1 MKKLALVLG
10 SLLVVGSVASAKEV
24 MPAPTPAPEKVVE
37 YVEKPVIVYRD
48 REVTPAWRPNGS
60 VEVELRN
67 WGEVEGHKAKDKY
80 WNGKDYWTQLR
91 TTAKINFTEKQ
102 SLKIHTRS
110 NYGLKRANNELADS
124 KRLELTHTYKFG
136 NLGSTKIDARLETKF
151 RHELEEDEQGL
162 KYGEK
167 FVEIKPVFDFSEYF
181 FKNDYVKATALE
193 LAPFYRYVWGAP
205 VEASDRYA
213 NIYGLYANAE
223 FDLPWG
229 MTFQA
234 EFDDGIF
241 AYGRENRNSGNV
253 GEDLSAEYGNVELTL
268 TKEFQLYK
276 LAKNDLRLHL
286 EGVYETS
293 YSWSKKDIASVE
305 GFGTVRANG
314 KKERLGGYSAKF
326 DPAIVYNFKATDYV
340 TLFTRVGAEYKN
352 RSQSAD
358 SGSSTNRHGAK
369 HWRWQPYARVG
380 FKATF

>member
-24 MPAPTPAPEKVVE
+24 MPAPMPAPEKVVE

-67 WGEVEGHKAKDKY
+67 WGEVEGHKAEDEY
-80 WNGKDYWTQLR
+80 WDGEDYWTQLR
-91 TTAKINFTEKQ
+91 TTTKINFTEKQ
-102 SLKIHTRS
+102 SLKIHTR
-110 NYGLKRANNELADS
+110 NKYGLKRANNELAEAE
-124 KRLELTHTYKFG
+124 RLELTHTYKFG
-136 NLGSTKIDARLETKF
+136 NLGSSKIDTRLETKF
-151 RHELEEDEQGL
+151 RHSGS
-162 KYGEK
+162 KK
-167 FVEIKPVFDFSEYF
+167 FVEVKPVFDFSEYF

-193 LAPFYRYVWGAP
+193 LAPFYRYVWGADK
-205 VEASDRYA
+205 EASDKYE

-241 AYGRENRNSGNV
+241 AYGRENRNSRNV
-253 GEDLSAEYGNVELTL
+253 GEDLTAKYGNVELTL

-276 LAKNDLRLHL
+276 SAKNDLRLHL

-293 YSWSKKDIASVE
+293 YSWSKKDTLSL
-305 GFGTVRANG
+305 GYGTIRGNG
-314 KKERLGGYSAKF
+314 KGERLGEYTAKF

-352 RSQSAD
+352 RSQAAD
-358 SGSSTNRHGAK
+358 SYSTSNRHGAK

>member
-67 WGEVEGHKAKDKY
+67 WGEVEGHKAEDEY
-80 WNGKDYWTQLR
+80 WDGEDYWTQLR
-91 TTAKINFTEKQ
+91 TTTKINFTEKQ
-102 SLKIHTRS
+102 SLKIHTR
-110 NYGLKRANNELADS
+110 NKYGLKRANNELAEAE
-124 KRLELTHTYKFG
+124 RLELTHTYKFG
-136 NLGSTKIDARLETKF
+136 NLGSSKIDTRLETKF
-151 RHELEEDEQGL
+151 RHSGS
-162 KYGEK
+162 KK
-167 FVEIKPVFDFSEYF
+167 FVEVKPVFDFSEYF

-193 LAPFYRYVWGAP
+193 LAPFYRYVWGADK
-205 VEASDRYA
+205 EASDKYE

-241 AYGRENRNSGNV
+241 AYRRINRTDRNIGQ
-253 GEDLSAEYGNVELTL
+253 DLTAKYGNVELTL

-276 LAKNDLRLHL
+276 SAKNDLRLHL

-293 YSWSKKDIASVE
+293 YSWSKKDPASVE

-314 KKERLGGYSAKF
+314 KRERLGGYSAKF

-352 RSQSAD
+352 RSQAAD
-358 SGSSTNRHGAK
+358 SYSTSNRHGAK

>member
-67 WGEVEGHKAKDKY
+67 WGEVEGHKAEDKY
-80 WNGKDYWTQLR
+80 WDGEDYWTQLR
-91 TTAKINFTEKQ
+91 TTTKINFTEKQ
-102 SLKIHTRS
+102 SLKIHTRN
-110 NYGLKRANNELADS
+110 NYGLKRANNELAEAE
-124 KRLELTHTYKFG
+124 RLELTHTYKFG
-136 NLGSTKIDARLETKF
+136 NLGSSKIDTRLETKF
-151 RHELEEDEQGL
+151 RHSGS
-162 KYGEK
+162 KK
-167 FVEIKPVFDFSEYF
+167 FVEVKPVFDFSEYF

-193 LAPFYRYVWGAP
+193 LAPFYRYVWGADK
-205 VEASDRYA
+205 EASDKYE

-241 AYGRENRNSGNV
+241 AYRRINRTDRNIGQ
-253 GEDLSAEYGNVELTL
+253 DLTAKYGNVELTL

-276 LAKNDLRLHL
+276 SAKNDLRLHL

-293 YSWSKKDIASVE
+293 YSWSKKDTLSL
-305 GFGTVRANG
+305 GYGTIRGNG
-314 KKERLGGYSAKF
+314 KGERLGEYTAKF

>member
-67 WGEVEGHKAKDKY
+67 WGEVEGHKAKDEY
-80 WNGKDYWTQLR
+80 WDGEDYWTQLR
-91 TTAKINFTEKQ
+91 TTTKINFTEKQ
-102 SLKIHTRS
+102 SLKIHTR
-110 NYGLKRANNELADS
+110 NKYGLKRANNELAEAE
-124 KRLELTHTYKFG
+124 RLELTHTYKFG
-136 NLGSTKIDARLETKF
+136 NLGSSKIDTRLETKF
-151 RHELEEDEQGL
+151 RHSGS
-162 KYGEK
+162 KK
-167 FVEIKPVFDFSEYF
+167 FVEVKPVFDFSEYF

-193 LAPFYRYVWGAP
+193 LAPFYRYVWGADK
-205 VEASDRYA
+205 EASDKYE

-241 AYGRENRNSGNV
+241 AYRRINRTDRNIGQ
-253 GEDLSAEYGNVELTL
+253 DLTAKYGNVELTL

-276 LAKNDLRLHL
+276 SAKNDLRLHL

-293 YSWSKKDIASVE
+293 YSWSKKDTLSL
-305 GFGTVRANG
+305 GYGTIRGNG
-314 KKERLGGYSAKF
+314 KGERLGEYTAKF

-352 RSQSAD
+352 RSKAAD
-358 SGSSTNRHGAK
+358 SYSTSNRHGAK

-380 FKATF
+380 FKAIF

>member
-67 WGEVEGHKAKDKY
+67 WGEVEGHKAKDEY
-80 WNGKDYWTQLR
+80 WDGEDYWTQLR
-91 TTAKINFTEKQ
+91 TTTKINFTEKQ
-102 SLKIHTRS
+102 SLKIHTR
-110 NYGLKRANNELADS
+110 NKYGLKRANNELAEAE
-124 KRLELTHTYKFG
+124 RLELTHTYKFG
-136 NLGSTKIDARLETKF
+136 NLGSSKIDTRLETKF
-151 RHELEEDEQGL
+151 RHSGS
-162 KYGEK
+162 KK
-167 FVEIKPVFDFSEYF
+167 FVEVKPVFDFSEYF

-193 LAPFYRYVWGAP
+193 LAPFYRYVWGADK
-205 VEASDRYA
+205 EASDKYE

-241 AYGRENRNSGNV
+241 AYRRINRTDRNIGQ
-253 GEDLSAEYGNVELTL
+253 DLTAKYGNVELTL

-276 LAKNDLRLHL
+276 SAKNDLRLHL

-293 YSWSKKDIASVE
+293 YSWSKKDTLSL
-305 GFGTVRANG
+305 GYGTIRGNG
-314 KKERLGGYSAKF
+314 KGERLGEYTAKF

>member
-67 WGEVEGHKAKDKY
+67 WGEVEGHKAEDEY
-80 WNGKDYWTQLR
+80 WDGEDYWTQLR
-91 TTAKINFTEKQ
+91 TTTKINFTEKQ
-102 SLKIHTRS
+102 SLKIHTR
-110 NYGLKRANNELADS
+110 NKYGLKRANNELAEAE
-124 KRLELTHTYKFG
+124 RLELTHTYKFG
-136 NLGSTKIDARLETKF
+136 NLGSSKIDTRLETKF
-151 RHELEEDEQGL
+151 RHSGS
-162 KYGEK
+162 KK
-167 FVEIKPVFDFSEYF
+167 FVEVKPVFDFSEYF

-193 LAPFYRYVWGAP
+193 LAPFYRYVWGADK
-205 VEASDRYA
+205 EASDKYE

-241 AYGRENRNSGNV
+241 AYRRINRTDRNIGQ
-253 GEDLSAEYGNVELTL
+253 DLTAKYGNVELTL
-268 TKEFQLYK
+268 IKEFQLYK
-276 LAKNDLRLHL
+276 SAKNDLRLHL

-293 YSWSKKDIASVE
+293 YSWSKKDVASVE
-305 GFGTVRANG
+305 GFGTVRGNG
-314 KKERLGGYSAKF
+314 KRERLGGYKAKF

-352 RSQSAD
+352 RSQAAD
-358 SGSSTNRHGAK
+358 SYSTSNRHGAK

>member
-24 MPAPTPAPEKVVE
+24 MPAPMPAPEKVVE

-67 WGEVEGHKAKDKY
+67 WGEVEGHKAEDKY
-80 WNGKDYWTQLR
+80 WDGEDYWTQLR
-91 TTAKINFTEKQ
+91 TTTKINFTEKQ
-102 SLKIHTRS
+102 SLKIHTRN
-110 NYGLKRANNELADS
+110 NYGLKRANNELAEAE
-124 KRLELTHTYKFG
+124 RLELTHTYKFG
-136 NLGSTKIDARLETKF
+136 NLGSSKIDTRLETKF
-151 RHELEEDEQGL
+151 KHSGS
-162 KYGEK
+162 KK
-167 FVEIKPVFDFSEYF
+167 FVEVKPVFDFSEYF

-205 VEASDRYA
+205 IEASDRYE

-241 AYGRENRNSGNV
+241 AYRRINRTDRNIGQ
-253 GEDLSAEYGNVELTL
+253 DLTAKYGNVELTL

-276 LAKNDLRLHL
+276 SAKNDLRLHL

-293 YSWSKKDIASVE
+293 YSWSKKDIASVGE
-305 GFGTVRANG
+305 FGTVRANG
-314 KKERLGGYSAKF
+314 KRERLGGYSAKF

-352 RSQSAD
+352 RSQAAD
-358 SGSSTNRHGAK
+358 SYSTSNRHGAK

>member
-48 REVTPAWRPNGS
+48 REVAPAWRPNGS

-67 WGEVEGHKAKDKY
+67 WGEVEGHKGKDKD

-91 TTAKINFTEKQ
+91 TTTKINFTEKQ
-102 SLKIHTRS
+102 SLKIHTR
-110 NYGLKRANNELADS
+110 NKYGLKRANNELAEAE
-124 KRLELTHTYKFG
+124 RLELVHTYKFG
-136 NLGSTKIDARLETKF
+136 NLGSSKIDTRLETKF
-151 RHELEEDEQGL
+151 RHSGS
-162 KYGEK
+162 KK
-167 FVEIKPVFDFSEYF
+167 FVEVKPVFDFSEYF

-193 LAPFYRYVWGAP
+193 LAPFYRYVWGADK
-205 VEASDRYA
+205 EASDKYE

-241 AYGRENRNSGNV
+241 AYSRENRNSYNV
-253 GEDLSAEYGNVELTL
+253 GEDLTAKYGNVELTL

-276 LAKNDLRLHL
+276 SAKNDLRLHL

-293 YSWSKKDIASVE
+293 YSWSKKDE
-305 GFGTVRANG
+305 GSMEYGTVRDNG
-314 KKERLGGYSAKF
+314 RKERLGGYTAKF
-326 DPAIVYNFKATDYV
+326 DPALMYSFKATNYV
-340 TLFTRVGAEYKN
+340 TLFTRIGAEYKN
-352 RSQSAD
+352 RSQSAA
-358 SGSSTNRHGAK
+358 SGSDTNRHGAK

>member
-24 MPAPTPAPEKVVE
+24 MPAPMPAPEKVVE

-67 WGEVEGHKAKDKY
+67 WGEVEGHKAEDEY
-80 WNGKDYWTQLR
+80 WDGEDYWTQLR
-91 TTAKINFTEKQ
+91 TTTKINFTEKQ
-102 SLKIHTRS
+102 SLKIHTR
-110 NYGLKRANNELADS
+110 NKYGLKRANNELAEAE
-124 KRLELTHTYKFG
+124 RLELTHTYKFG
-136 NLGSTKIDARLETKF
+136 NLGSSKIDTRLETKF
-151 RHELEEDEQGL
+151 RHSGS
-162 KYGEK
+162 KK
-167 FVEIKPVFDFSEYF
+167 FVEVKPVFDFSEYF

-193 LAPFYRYVWGAP
+193 LAPFYRYVWGADK
-205 VEASDRYA
+205 EASDKYE

-241 AYGRENRNSGNV
+241 AYRRINRTDRNIGQ
-253 GEDLSAEYGNVELTL
+253 DLTAKYGNVELTL

-276 LAKNDLRLHL
+276 SAKNDLRLHL

-293 YSWSKKDIASVE
+293 YSWSKKDPASVGE
-305 GFGTVRANG
+305 FGTVRGNG
-314 KKERLGGYSAKF
+314 KRERLGGYSAKF

-352 RSQSAD
+352 RSQAAD
-358 SGSSTNRHGAK
+358 SYSTSNRHGAK

>member
-67 WGEVEGHKAKDKY
+67 WGEVEGHKAEDEY
-80 WNGKDYWTQLR
+80 WDGEDYWTQLR
-91 TTAKINFTEKQ
+91 TTTKINFTEKQ
-102 SLKIHTRS
+102 SLKIHTRN
-110 NYGLKRANNELADS
+110 NYGLKRANNELAEAE
-124 KRLELTHTYKFG
+124 RLELTHTYKFG
-136 NLGSTKIDARLETKF
+136 NLGSSKIDTRLETKF
-151 RHELEEDEQGL
+151 RHSGS
-162 KYGEK
+162 KK
-167 FVEIKPVFDFSEYF
+167 FVEVKPVFDFSEYF

-193 LAPFYRYVWGAP
+193 LAPFYRYVWGADK
-205 VEASDRYA
+205 EASDKYE

-241 AYGRENRNSGNV
+241 AYRRINRTDRNIGQ
-253 GEDLSAEYGNVELTL
+253 DLTAKYGNVELTL

-276 LAKNDLRLHL
+276 SAKNDLRLHL

-293 YSWSKKDIASVE
+293 YSWSKKDTLSL
-305 GFGTVRANG
+305 GYGTIRGNG
-314 KKERLGGYSAKF
+314 KGERLGEYTAKF

>member
-67 WGEVEGHKAKDKY
+67 WGEVEGHKAEDKY
-80 WNGKDYWTQLR
+80 WDGEDYWTQLR
-91 TTAKINFTEKQ
+91 TTTKINFTEKQ
-102 SLKIHTRS
+102 SLKIHTRN
-110 NYGLKRANNELADS
+110 NYGLKRANNELAEAE
-124 KRLELTHTYKFG
+124 RLELTHTYKFG
-136 NLGSTKIDARLETKF
+136 NLGSSKIDTRLETKF
-151 RHELEEDEQGL
+151 KHSGS
-162 KYGEK
+162 KK
-167 FVEIKPVFDFSEYF
+167 FVEVKPVFDFSEYF

-276 LAKNDLRLHL
+276 SAKNDLRLHL

-293 YSWSKKDIASVE
+293 YSWSKKDTLSL
-305 GFGTVRANG
+305 GYGTIRGNG
-314 KKERLGGYSAKF
+314 KGERLGEYTAKF

>member
-24 MPAPTPAPEKVVE
+24 MPAPMPAPEKVVE

-67 WGEVEGHKAKDKY
+67 WGEVEGHKAEDEY
-80 WNGKDYWTQLR
+80 WDGEDYWTQLR
-91 TTAKINFTEKQ
+91 TTTKINFTEKQ
-102 SLKIHTRS
+102 SLKIHTRN
-110 NYGLKRANNELADS
+110 NYGLKRANNELAEAE
-124 KRLELTHTYKFG
+124 RLELTHTYKFG
-136 NLGSTKIDARLETKF
+136 NLGSSKIDTRLETKF
-151 RHELEEDEQGL
+151 RHSGS
-162 KYGEK
+162 KK
-167 FVEIKPVFDFSEYF
+167 FVEVKPVFDFSEYF

-193 LAPFYRYVWGAP
+193 LAPFYRYVWGADK
-205 VEASDRYA
+205 EASDKYE

-241 AYGRENRNSGNV
+241 AYRRINRTDRNIGQ
-253 GEDLSAEYGNVELTL
+253 DLTAKYGNVELTL

-276 LAKNDLRLHL
+276 SAKNDLRLHL

-293 YSWSKKDIASVE
+293 YSWSKKDTLSL
-305 GFGTVRANG
+305 GYGTIRGNG
-314 KKERLGGYSAKF
+314 KGERLGEYTAKF

-352 RSQSAD
+352 RSQAAD
-358 SGSSTNRHGAK
+358 SYSTSNRHGAK

>member
-24 MPAPTPAPEKVVE
+24 MPAPMPAPEKVVE

-67 WGEVEGHKAKDKY
+67 WGEVEGHKAEDKY
-80 WNGKDYWTQLR
+80 WDGEDYWTQLR
-91 TTAKINFTEKQ
+91 TTTKINFTEKQ
-102 SLKIHTRS
+102 SLKIHTRN
-110 NYGLKRANNELADS
+110 NYGLKRANNELAEAE
-124 KRLELTHTYKFG
+124 RLELTHTYKFG
-136 NLGSTKIDARLETKF
+136 NLGSSKIDTRLETKF
-151 RHELEEDEQGL
+151 KHSGS
-162 KYGEK
+162 KK
-167 FVEIKPVFDFSEYF
+167 FVEVKPVFDFSEYF

-193 LAPFYRYVWGAP
+193 LAPFYRYVWGADK
-205 VEASDRYA
+205 EASDKYE

-241 AYGRENRNSGNV
+241 AYRRINRTDRNIGQ
-253 GEDLSAEYGNVELTL
+253 DLTAKYGNVELTL
-268 TKEFQLYK
+268 IKEFQLYK
-276 LAKNDLRLHL
+276 SAKNDLRLHL

-293 YSWSKKDIASVE
+293 YSWSKKDTLSL
-305 GFGTVRANG
+305 GYGTIRGNG
-314 KKERLGGYSAKF
+314 KGERLGEYTAKF

-352 RSQSAD
+352 RSQAAD
-358 SGSSTNRHGAK
+358 SYSTSNRHGAK

>member
-24 MPAPTPAPEKVVE
+24 MPAPIPAPEKVVE

-67 WGEVEGHKAKDKY
+67 WGEVEGHKAEDKY
-80 WNGKDYWTQLR
+80 WDGEDYWTQLR
-91 TTAKINFTEKQ
+91 TTTKINFTEKQ
-102 SLKIHTRS
+102 SLKIHTRN
-110 NYGLKRANNELADS
+110 NYGLKRANNELAEAE
-124 KRLELTHTYKFG
+124 RLELTHTYKFG
-136 NLGSTKIDARLETKF
+136 NLGSSKIDTRLETKF
-151 RHELEEDEQGL
+151 KHSGS
-162 KYGEK
+162 KK
-167 FVEIKPVFDFSEYF
+167 FVEVKPVFDFSEYF

-193 LAPFYRYVWGAP
+193 LAPFYRYVWGADK
-205 VEASDRYA
+205 EASDKYE

-241 AYGRENRNSGNV
+241 AYRRINRTDRNIGQ
-253 GEDLSAEYGNVELTL
+253 DLTAKYGNVELTL

-276 LAKNDLRLHL
+276 SAKNDLRLHL

-293 YSWSKKDIASVE
+293 YSWSKKDTLSL
-305 GFGTVRANG
+305 GYGTIRGNG
-314 KKERLGGYSAKF
+314 KGERLGEYTAKF

-352 RSQSAD
+352 RSQAAD
-358 SGSSTNRHGAK
+358 SYSTSNRHGAK

>member
-24 MPAPTPAPEKVVE
+24 MPAPMPAPEKVVE

-67 WGEVEGHKAKDKY
+67 WGEVEGHKAEDEY
-80 WNGKDYWTQLR
+80 WDGEDYWTQLR
-91 TTAKINFTEKQ
+91 TTTKINFTEKQ
-102 SLKIHTRS
+102 SLKIHTR
-110 NYGLKRANNELADS
+110 NKYGLKRANNELAEAE
-124 KRLELTHTYKFG
+124 RLELTHTYKFG
-136 NLGSTKIDARLETKF
+136 NLGSSKIDTRLETKF
-151 RHELEEDEQGL
+151 RHSGS
-162 KYGEK
+162 KK
-167 FVEIKPVFDFSEYF
+167 FVEVKPVFDFSEYF

-193 LAPFYRYVWGAP
+193 LAPFYRYVWGADK
-205 VEASDRYA
+205 EASDKYE

-253 GEDLSAEYGNVELTL
+253 GEDLTAKYGNVELTL

-276 LAKNDLRLHL
+276 SAKNDLRLHL

-293 YSWSKKDIASVE
+293 YSWSKKDTLSL
-305 GFGTVRANG
+305 GYGTIRGNG
-314 KKERLGGYSAKF
+314 KGERLGEYTAKF

-352 RSQSAD
+352 RSQAAD
-358 SGSSTNRHGAK
+358 SYSTSNRHGAK

>member
-24 MPAPTPAPEKVVE
+24 MPAPMPAPEKVVE

-67 WGEVEGHKAKDKY
+67 WGEVEGHKAEDKY
-80 WNGKDYWTQLR
+80 WDGEDYWTQLR
-91 TTAKINFTEKQ
+91 TTTKINFTEKQ
-102 SLKIHTRS
+102 SLKIHTRN
-110 NYGLKRANNELADS
+110 NYGLKRANNELAEAE
-124 KRLELTHTYKFG
+124 RLELTHTYKFG
-136 NLGSTKIDARLETKF
+136 NLGSSKIDTRLETKF
-151 RHELEEDEQGL
+151 KHSGS
-162 KYGEK
+162 KK
-167 FVEIKPVFDFSEYF
+167 FVEVKPVFDFSEYF

-193 LAPFYRYVWGAP
+193 LAPFYRYVWGADK
-205 VEASDRYA
+205 EASDKYE

-241 AYGRENRNSGNV
+241 EYRRINRTDRNIGQ
-253 GEDLSAEYGNVELTL
+253 DLTAKYGNVELTL

-276 LAKNDLRLHL
+276 SAKNDLRLHL

-293 YSWSKKDIASVE
+293 YSWSKKDTLSL
-305 GFGTVRANG
+305 GYGTIRGNG
-314 KKERLGGYSAKF
+314 KGERLGEYTAKF

-352 RSQSAD
+352 RSQAAD
-358 SGSSTNRHGAK
+358 SYSTSNRHGAK

>member
-24 MPAPTPAPEKVVE
+24 MPAPMPAPEKVVE

-67 WGEVEGHKAKDKY
+67 WGEVEGHKAKDEY
-80 WNGKDYWTQLR
+80 WDGEDYWTQLR
-91 TTAKINFTEKQ
+91 TTTKINFTEKQ
-102 SLKIHTRS
+102 SLKIHTR
-110 NYGLKRANNELADS
+110 NKYGLKRANNELAEAE
-124 KRLELTHTYKFG
+124 RLELTHTYKFG
-136 NLGSTKIDARLETKF
+136 NLGSSKIDTRLETKF
-151 RHELEEDEQGL
+151 RHSGS
-162 KYGEK
+162 KK
-167 FVEIKPVFDFSEYF
+167 FVEVKPVFDFSEYF

-193 LAPFYRYVWGAP
+193 LAPFYRYVWGADK
-205 VEASDRYA
+205 EASDKYE

-241 AYGRENRNSGNV
+241 AYRRINRTDRNIGQ
-253 GEDLSAEYGNVELTL
+253 DLTAKYGNVELTL
-268 TKEFQLYK
+268 IKEFQLYK
-276 LAKNDLRLHL
+276 SAKNDLRLHL

-293 YSWSKKDIASVE
+293 YSWSKKDTLSL
-305 GFGTVRANG
+305 GYGTIRGNG
-314 KKERLGGYSAKF
+314 KGERLGEYTAKF

-352 RSQSAD
+352 RSQAAD
-358 SGSSTNRHGAK
+358 SYSTSNRHGAK

>member
-24 MPAPTPAPEKVVE
+24 MPAPMPAPEKVVE

-67 WGEVEGHKAKDKY
+67 WGEVEGHKAEDEY
-80 WNGKDYWTQLR
+80 WDGEDYWTQLR
-91 TTAKINFTEKQ
+91 TTTKINFTEKQ
-102 SLKIHTRS
+102 SLKIHTRN
-110 NYGLKRANNELADS
+110 NYGLKRANNELAEAE
-124 KRLELTHTYKFG
+124 RLELTHTYKFG
-136 NLGSTKIDARLETKF
+136 NLGSSKIDTRLETKF
-151 RHELEEDEQGL
+151 KHSGS
-162 KYGEK
+162 KK
-167 FVEIKPVFDFSEYF
+167 FVEVKPVFDFSEYF

-193 LAPFYRYVWGAP
+193 LAPFYRYVWGADK
-205 VEASDRYA
+205 EASDKYE

-241 AYGRENRNSGNV
+241 AYRRINRTDRNIGQ
-253 GEDLSAEYGNVELTL
+253 DLTAKYGNVELTL
-268 TKEFQLYK
+268 IKEFQLYK
-276 LAKNDLRLHL
+276 SAKNDLRLHL

-293 YSWSKKDIASVE
+293 YSWSKNDTLSL
-305 GFGTVRANG
+305 GYGTIRGNG
-314 KKERLGGYSAKF
+314 KGERLGEYTAKF

-352 RSQSAD
+352 RSQAAD
-358 SGSSTNRHGAK
+358 SYSTSNRHGAK

>member
-1 MKKLALVLG
+1 MKKLVLVLG

-67 WGEVEGHKAKDKY
+67 WGEVEGHKAKDEY
-80 WNGKDYWTQLR
+80 WDGEDYWTQLR
-91 TTAKINFTEKQ
+91 TTTKINFTEKQ
-102 SLKIHTRS
+102 SLKIHTR
-110 NYGLKRANNELADS
+110 NKYGLKRANNELAEAE
-124 KRLELTHTYKFG
+124 RLELTHTYKFG
-136 NLGSTKIDARLETKF
+136 NLGSSKIDTRLETKF
-151 RHELEEDEQGL
+151 RHSGS
-162 KYGEK
+162 KK
-167 FVEIKPVFDFSEYF
+167 FVEVKPVFDFSEYF

-193 LAPFYRYVWGAP
+193 LAPFYRYVWGADK
-205 VEASDRYA
+205 EASDKYE

-241 AYGRENRNSGNV
+241 AYRRINRTDRNIGQ
-253 GEDLSAEYGNVELTL
+253 DLTAKYGNVELTL
-268 TKEFQLYK
+268 IKEFQLYK
-276 LAKNDLRLHL
+276 SAKNDLRLHL

-293 YSWSKKDIASVE
+293 YSWSKKDTLSL
-305 GFGTVRANG
+305 GYGTIRGNG
-314 KKERLGGYSAKF
+314 KGERLGEYTAKF

-352 RSQSAD
+352 RSQAAD
-358 SGSSTNRHGAK
+358 SYSTSNRHGAK

>member
-24 MPAPTPAPEKVVE
+24 MPAPMPAPEKVVE

-67 WGEVEGHKAKDKY
+67 WGEVEGHKAEDKY
-80 WNGKDYWTQLR
+80 WDGEDYWTQLR
-91 TTAKINFTEKQ
+91 TTTKINFTEKQ
-102 SLKIHTRS
+102 SLKIHTRN
-110 NYGLKRANNELADS
+110 NYGLKRANNELAEAE
-124 KRLELTHTYKFG
+124 RLELTHTYKFG
-136 NLGSTKIDARLETKF
+136 NLGSSKIDTRLETKF
-151 RHELEEDEQGL
+151 RHSGS
-162 KYGEK
+162 KK
-167 FVEIKPVFDFSEYF
+167 FVEVKPVFDFSEYF

-193 LAPFYRYVWGAP
+193 LAPFYRYVWGADK
-205 VEASDRYA
+205 EASDKYE

-241 AYGRENRNSGNV
+241 AYRRINRTDRNIGQ
-253 GEDLSAEYGNVELTL
+253 DLTAKYGNVELTL

-276 LAKNDLRLHL
+276 SAKNDLRLHL

-293 YSWSKKDIASVE
+293 YSWSKNDTLSL
-305 GFGTVRANG
+305 GYGTIRGNG
-314 KKERLGGYSAKF
+314 KGERLGEYTAKF

>member
-24 MPAPTPAPEKVVE
+24 MPAPMPAPEKVVE

-67 WGEVEGHKAKDKY
+67 WGEVEGHKAKDEY
-80 WNGKDYWTQLR
+80 WDGEDYWTQLR
-91 TTAKINFTEKQ
+91 TTTKINFTEKQ
-102 SLKIHTRS
+102 SLKIHTRN
-110 NYGLKRANNELADS
+110 NYGLKRANNELAETE
-124 KRLELTHTYKFG
+124 RLELTHTYKFG
-136 NLGSTKIDARLETKF
+136 NLGSSKIDTRLETKF
-151 RHELEEDEQGL
+151 RHSGS
-162 KYGEK
+162 KK
-167 FVEIKPVFDFSEYF
+167 FVEVKPVFDFSEYF

-193 LAPFYRYVWGAP
+193 LAPFYRYVWGADK
-205 VEASDRYA
+205 EASDKYE

-241 AYGRENRNSGNV
+241 AYRRINRTDRNIGQ
-253 GEDLSAEYGNVELTL
+253 DLTAKYGNVELTL

-276 LAKNDLRLHL
+276 SAKNDLRLHL

-293 YSWSKKDIASVE
+293 YSWSKKDTLSL
-305 GFGTVRANG
+305 GYGTIRDNG
-314 KKERLGGYSAKF
+314 KGERLGEYTAKF

-352 RSQSAD
+352 RSKAAD
-358 SGSSTNRHGAK
+358 SYSTSNRHGAK

>member
-67 WGEVEGHKAKDKY
+67 WGEVEGHKAEDEY
-80 WNGKDYWTQLR
+80 WDGEDYWTQLR
-91 TTAKINFTEKQ
+91 TTTKINFTEKQ
-102 SLKIHTRS
+102 SLKIHTRN
-110 NYGLKRANNELADS
+110 NYGLKRANNELAEAE
-124 KRLELTHTYKFG
+124 RLELTHTYKFG
-136 NLGSTKIDARLETKF
+136 NLGSSKIDTRLETKF
-151 RHELEEDEQGL
+151 RHSGS
-162 KYGEK
+162 KK
-167 FVEIKPVFDFSEYF
+167 FVEVKPVFDFSEYF

-193 LAPFYRYVWGAP
+193 LAPFYRYVWGADK
-205 VEASDRYA
+205 EASDKYE

-241 AYGRENRNSGNV
+241 AYRRINRTDRNIGQ
-253 GEDLSAEYGNVELTL
+253 DLTAKYGNVELTL

-276 LAKNDLRLHL
+276 SAKNDLRLHL

-293 YSWSKKDIASVE
+293 YSWSKKDTLSL
-305 GFGTVRANG
+305 GYGTIRGNG
-314 KKERLGGYSAKF
+314 KGERLGEYTAKF

-352 RSQSAD
+352 RSQAAD
-358 SGSSTNRHGAK
+358 SYSTSNRHGAK

>member
-24 MPAPTPAPEKVVE
+24 MPAPMPAPEKVVE

-67 WGEVEGHKAKDKY
+67 WGEVEGHKAEDEY
-80 WNGKDYWTQLR
+80 WDGEDYWTQLR
-91 TTAKINFTEKQ
+91 TTTKINFTEKQ
-102 SLKIHTRS
+102 SLKIHTR
-110 NYGLKRANNELADS
+110 NKYGLKRANNELAEAE
-124 KRLELTHTYKFG
+124 RLELTHTYKFG
-136 NLGSTKIDARLETKF
+136 NLGSSKIDTRLETKF
-151 RHELEEDEQGL
+151 RHSGS
-162 KYGEK
+162 KK
-167 FVEIKPVFDFSEYF
+167 FVEVKPVFDFSEYF

-193 LAPFYRYVWGAP
+193 LAPFYRYVWGADK
-205 VEASDRYA
+205 EASDKYE

-241 AYGRENRNSGNV
+241 AYRRINRTDRNIGQ
-253 GEDLSAEYGNVELTL
+253 DLTAKYGNVELTL

-276 LAKNDLRLHL
+276 SAKNDLRLHL

-293 YSWSKKDIASVE
+293 YSWSKKDTLSL
-305 GFGTVRANG
+305 GYGTIRGNG
-314 KKERLGGYSAKF
+314 KGERLGEYTAKF

-352 RSQSAD
+352 RTQSVD
-358 SGSSTNRHGAK
+358 SYSSTNRHGAK

>member
-67 WGEVEGHKAKDKY
+67 WGEVEGHKAEDKY
-80 WNGKDYWTQLR
+80 WDGEDYWTQLR
-91 TTAKINFTEKQ
+91 TTTKINFTEKQ
-102 SLKIHTRS
+102 SLKIHTRN
-110 NYGLKRANNELADS
+110 NYGLKRANNELAEAE
-124 KRLELTHTYKFG
+124 RLELTHTYKFG
-136 NLGSTKIDARLETKF
+136 NLGSSKIDTRLETKF
-151 RHELEEDEQGL
+151 KHSGS
-162 KYGEK
+162 KK
-167 FVEIKPVFDFSEYF
+167 FVEVKPVFDFSEYF

-193 LAPFYRYVWGAP
+193 LAPFYRYVWGADK
-205 VEASDRYA
+205 EASDKYE

-241 AYGRENRNSGNV
+241 AYRRINRTDRNIGQ
-253 GEDLSAEYGNVELTL
+253 DLTAKYGNVELTL

-276 LAKNDLRLHL
+276 SAKNDLRLHL

-293 YSWSKKDIASVE
+293 YSWSKNDTLSL
-305 GFGTVRANG
+305 GYGTIRGNG
-314 KKERLGGYSAKF
+314 KGERLGEYTAKF

-352 RSQSAD
+352 RSQAAD
-358 SGSSTNRHGAK
+358 SYSTSNRHGAK

>member
-67 WGEVEGHKAKDKY
+67 WGEVEGHKAEDKY
-80 WNGKDYWTQLR
+80 WDGEDYWTQLR
-91 TTAKINFTEKQ
+91 TTTKINFTEKQ
-102 SLKIHTRS
+102 SLKIHTRN
-110 NYGLKRANNELADS
+110 NYGLKRANNELAEAE
-124 KRLELTHTYKFG
+124 RLELTHTYKFG
-136 NLGSTKIDARLETKF
+136 NLGSSKIDTRLETKF
-151 RHELEEDEQGL
+151 RHSGS
-162 KYGEK
+162 KK
-167 FVEIKPVFDFSEYF
+167 FVEVKPVFDFSEYF

-193 LAPFYRYVWGAP
+193 LAPFYRYVWGADK
-205 VEASDRYA
+205 EASDKYE

-276 LAKNDLRLHL
+276 SAKNDLRLHL

-352 RSQSAD
+352 RSQAAD
-358 SGSSTNRHGAK
+358 SYSTSNRHGAK

>member
-67 WGEVEGHKAKDKY
+67 WGEVEGHKAEDKY
-80 WNGKDYWTQLR
+80 WDGEDYWTQLR
-91 TTAKINFTEKQ
+91 TTTKINFTEKQ
-102 SLKIHTRS
+102 SLKIHTRN
-110 NYGLKRANNELADS
+110 NYGLKRANNELAEAE
-124 KRLELTHTYKFG
+124 RLELTHTYKFG
-136 NLGSTKIDARLETKF
+136 NLGSSKIDTRLETKF
-151 RHELEEDEQGL
+151 KHSGS
-162 KYGEK
+162 KK
-167 FVEIKPVFDFSEYF
+167 FVEVKPVFDFSEYF

-193 LAPFYRYVWGAP
+193 LAPFYRYVWGADK
-205 VEASDRYA
+205 EASDKYE

-241 AYGRENRNSGNV
+241 AYRRINRTDRNIGQ
-253 GEDLSAEYGNVELTL
+253 DLTAKYGNVELTL
-268 TKEFQLYK
+268 IKEFQLYK
-276 LAKNDLRLHL
+276 SAKNDLRLHL

-293 YSWSKKDIASVE
+293 YSWSKNDTLSL
-305 GFGTVRANG
+305 GYGTIRGNG
-314 KKERLGGYSAKF
+314 KGERLGEYTAKF

-352 RSQSAD
+352 RSQAAD
-358 SGSSTNRHGAK
+358 SYSTSNRHGAK

>member
-24 MPAPTPAPEKVVE
+24 MPAPMPAPEKVVE

-193 LAPFYRYVWGAP
+193 LAPFYRYVWGADK
-205 VEASDRYA
+205 EASDKYE

-241 AYGRENRNSGNV
+241 AYRRINRTDRNIGQ
-253 GEDLSAEYGNVELTL
+253 DLTAKYGNVELTL

-276 LAKNDLRLHL
+276 SAKNDLRLHL

-293 YSWSKKDIASVE
+293 YSWSKKDTLSL
-305 GFGTVRANG
+305 GYGTIRGNG
-314 KKERLGGYSAKF
+314 KGERLGEYTAKF
-326 DPAIVYNFKATDYV
+326 EPAIVYNFKATDYV

-352 RSQSAD
+352 RSQAAD
-358 SGSSTNRHGAK
+358 SYSTSNRHGAK

>member
-24 MPAPTPAPEKVVE
+24 MPAPMPAPEKVVE
-37 YVEKPVIVYRD
+37 YVEKTVIVYRD

-67 WGEVEGHKAKDKY
+67 WGEVEGHKAEDKY
-80 WNGKDYWTQLR
+80 WDGEDYWTQLR
-91 TTAKINFTEKQ
+91 TTTKINFTEKQ
-102 SLKIHTRS
+102 SLKIHTRN
-110 NYGLKRANNELADS
+110 NYGLKRANNELAEAE
-124 KRLELTHTYKFG
+124 RLELTHTYKFG
-136 NLGSTKIDARLETKF
+136 NLGSSKIDTRLETKF
-151 RHELEEDEQGL
+151 KHSGS
-162 KYGEK
+162 KK
-167 FVEIKPVFDFSEYF
+167 FVEVKPVFDFSEYF

-193 LAPFYRYVWGAP
+193 LAPFYRYVWGADK
-205 VEASDRYA
+205 EASDKYE

-241 AYGRENRNSGNV
+241 AYRRINRTDRNIGQ
-253 GEDLSAEYGNVELTL
+253 DLTAKYGNVELTL

-276 LAKNDLRLHL
+276 SAKNDLRLHL

-293 YSWSKKDIASVE
+293 YSWSKNDTLSL
-305 GFGTVRANG
+305 GYGTIRGNG
-314 KKERLGGYSAKF
+314 KGERLGEYTAKF

-352 RSQSAD
+352 RSQAAD
-358 SGSSTNRHGAK
+358 SYSTSNRHGAK

>member
-67 WGEVEGHKAKDKY
+67 WGEVEGHKAEDEY
-80 WNGKDYWTQLR
+80 WDGEDYWTQLR
-91 TTAKINFTEKQ
+91 TTTKINFTEKQ
-102 SLKIHTRS
+102 SLKIHTRN
-110 NYGLKRANNELADS
+110 NYGLKRANNELAEAE
-124 KRLELTHTYKFG
+124 RLELTHTYKFG
-136 NLGSTKIDARLETKF
+136 NLGSSKIDTRLETKF
-151 RHELEEDEQGL
+151 RHSGS
-162 KYGEK
+162 KK
-167 FVEIKPVFDFSEYF
+167 FVEVKPVFDFSEYF

-193 LAPFYRYVWGAP
+193 LAPFYRYVWGADK
-205 VEASDRYA
+205 EASDKYE

-241 AYGRENRNSGNV
+241 AYSRENRNSYNV
-253 GEDLSAEYGNVELTL
+253 GGDLTAKYGNVELTL

-276 LAKNDLRLHL
+276 SAKNDLRLHL

-293 YSWSKKDIASVE
+293 YSWSKKDKGSME
-305 GFGTVRANG
+305 YGTVRANG
-314 KKERLGGYSAKF
+314 RKERLGGYKAKF

-340 TLFTRVGAEYKN
+340 TLFTRVGAEYQN
-352 RSQSAD
+352 RSKSAA
-358 SGSSTNRHGAK
+358 SGSDTNRHGAK

>member
-10 SLLVVGSVASAKEV
+10 SLLVVGSAASAKEV
-24 MPAPTPAPEKVVE
+24 MPAPMPAPEKVVE

-48 REVTPAWRPNGS
+48 REVTLAWRPNGS

-67 WGEVEGHKAKDKY
+67 WGEVEGHKAKDEY
-80 WNGKDYWTQLR
+80 WDGEDYWTQLR
-91 TTAKINFTEKQ
+91 TTTKINFTEKQ
-102 SLKIHTRS
+102 SLKIHTR
-110 NYGLKRANNELADS
+110 NKYGLKRANNELAETE
-124 KRLELTHTYKFG
+124 RLELTHTYKFG
-136 NLGSTKIDARLETKF
+136 NLGSSKIDTRLETKF
-151 RHELEEDEQGL
+151 RHSGS
-162 KYGEK
+162 KK
-167 FVEIKPVFDFSEYF
+167 FVEVKPVFDFSEYF

-193 LAPFYRYVWGAP
+193 LAPFYRYVWGADK
-205 VEASDRYA
+205 EASDKYE

-241 AYGRENRNSGNV
+241 AYRRINRTDRNIGQ
-253 GEDLSAEYGNVELTL
+253 DLTAKYGNVELTL

-276 LAKNDLRLHL
+276 SAKNDLRLHL

-293 YSWSKKDIASVE
+293 YSWSKKDTLSL
-305 GFGTVRANG
+305 GYGTIRGNG
-314 KKERLGGYSAKF
+314 KGERLGEYTAKF

-352 RSQSAD
+352 RSQAAD
-358 SGSSTNRHGAK
+358 SYSTSNRHGAK

>member
-67 WGEVEGHKAKDKY
+67 WGEVEGHKAKDEY
-80 WNGKDYWTQLR
+80 WDGEDYWTQLR
-91 TTAKINFTEKQ
+91 TTTKINFTEKQ
-102 SLKIHTRS
+102 SLKIHTR
-110 NYGLKRANNELADS
+110 NKYGLKRANNELAEAE
-124 KRLELTHTYKFG
+124 RLELTHTYKFG
-136 NLGSTKIDARLETKF
+136 NLGSSKIDTRLETKF
-151 RHELEEDEQGL
+151 RHSGS
-162 KYGEK
+162 KK
-167 FVEIKPVFDFSEYF
+167 FVEVKPVFDFSEYF

-193 LAPFYRYVWGAP
+193 LAPFYRYVWGADK
-205 VEASDRYA
+205 EASDKYE

-241 AYGRENRNSGNV
+241 AYRRINRTDRNIGQ
-253 GEDLSAEYGNVELTL
+253 DLTAKYGNVELTL

-276 LAKNDLRLHL
+276 SAKNDLRLHL

-293 YSWSKKDIASVE
+293 YSWSKNDTLSL
-305 GFGTVRANG
+305 GYGTIRGNG
-314 KKERLGGYSAKF
+314 KGERLGEYTAKF

-352 RSQSAD
+352 RSQAAD
-358 SGSSTNRHGAK
+358 SYSTSNRHGAK

>member
-24 MPAPTPAPEKVVE
+24 MPAPMPAPEKVVE

-193 LAPFYRYVWGAP
+193 LAPFYRYVWGADK
-205 VEASDRYA
+205 EASDKYE

-241 AYGRENRNSGNV
+241 AYRRINRTDRNIGQ
-253 GEDLSAEYGNVELTL
+253 DLTAKYGNVELTL

-276 LAKNDLRLHL
+276 SAKNDLRLHL

-293 YSWSKKDIASVE
+293 YSWSKKDTLSL
-305 GFGTVRANG
+305 GYGTIRGNG
-314 KKERLGGYSAKF
+314 KGERLGEYTAKF

>member
-24 MPAPTPAPEKVVE
+24 MPAPMPAPEKVVE

-67 WGEVEGHKAKDKY
+67 WGEVEGHKAKDEY
-80 WNGKDYWTQLR
+80 WDGEDYWTQLR
-91 TTAKINFTEKQ
+91 TTTKINFTEKQ
-102 SLKIHTRS
+102 SLKIHTRN
-110 NYGLKRANNELADS
+110 NYGLKRANNELAEAE
-124 KRLELTHTYKFG
+124 RLELTHTYKFG
-136 NLGSTKIDARLETKF
+136 NLGSSKIDTRLETKF
-151 RHELEEDEQGL
+151 RHSGS
-162 KYGEK
+162 KK
-167 FVEIKPVFDFSEYF
+167 FVEVKPVFDFSEYF

-193 LAPFYRYVWGAP
+193 LAPFYRYVWGADK
-205 VEASDRYA
+205 EASDKYE

-241 AYGRENRNSGNV
+241 AYRRINRTDRNIGQ
-253 GEDLSAEYGNVELTL
+253 DLTAKYGNVELTL

-276 LAKNDLRLHL
+276 SAKNDLRLHL

-293 YSWSKKDIASVE
+293 YSWSKKDTLSL
-305 GFGTVRANG
+305 GYGTIRGNG
-314 KKERLGGYSAKF
+314 KGERLGEYTAKF

-352 RSQSAD
+352 RSQAAD
-358 SGSSTNRHGAK
+358 SYSTSNRHGAK

>member
-24 MPAPTPAPEKVVE
+24 MPAPMPAPEKVVE

-67 WGEVEGHKAKDKY
+67 WGEVEGHKAEDEY
-80 WNGKDYWTQLR
+80 WDGEDYWTQLR
-91 TTAKINFTEKQ
+91 TTTKINFTEKQ
-102 SLKIHTRS
+102 SLKIHTRN
-110 NYGLKRANNELADS
+110 NYGLKRANNELAEAE
-124 KRLELTHTYKFG
+124 RLELTHTYKFG
-136 NLGSTKIDARLETKF
+136 NLGSSKIDTRLETKF
-151 RHELEEDEQGL
+151 RHSGS
-162 KYGEK
+162 KK
-167 FVEIKPVFDFSEYF
+167 FVEVKPVFDFSEYF

-193 LAPFYRYVWGAP
+193 LAPFYRYVWGADK
-205 VEASDRYA
+205 EASDKYE

-241 AYGRENRNSGNV
+241 AYRRINRTDRNIGQ
-253 GEDLSAEYGNVELTL
+253 DLTAKYGNVELTL
-268 TKEFQLYK
+268 IKEFQLYK
-276 LAKNDLRLHL
+276 SAKNDLRLHL

-293 YSWSKKDIASVE
+293 YSWSKNDTLSL
-305 GFGTVRANG
+305 GYGTIRGNG
-314 KKERLGGYSAKF
+314 KGERLGEYTAKF

-352 RSQSAD
+352 RSQAAD
-358 SGSSTNRHGAK
+358 SYSTSNRHGAK

>member
-67 WGEVEGHKAKDKY
+67 WGEVEGHKAEDKY
-80 WNGKDYWTQLR
+80 WDGEDYWTQLR
-91 TTAKINFTEKQ
+91 TTTKINFTEKQ
-102 SLKIHTRS
+102 SLKIHTRN
-110 NYGLKRANNELADS
+110 NYGLKRANNELAEAE
-124 KRLELTHTYKFG
+124 RLELTHTYKFG
-136 NLGSTKIDARLETKF
+136 NLGSSKIDTRLETKF
-151 RHELEEDEQGL
+151 KHSGS
-162 KYGEK
+162 KK
-167 FVEIKPVFDFSEYF
+167 FVEVKPVFDFSEYF

-193 LAPFYRYVWGAP
+193 LAPFYRYVWGADK
-205 VEASDRYA
+205 EASDKYE

-241 AYGRENRNSGNV
+241 AYRRINRTDRNIGQ
-253 GEDLSAEYGNVELTL
+253 DLTAKYGNVELTL

-276 LAKNDLRLHL
+276 SAKNDLRLHL

-293 YSWSKKDIASVE
+293 YSWSKKDPASVGE
-305 GFGTVRANG
+305 FGTVRGNG

-352 RSQSAD
+352 RSQAAD
-358 SGSSTNRHGAK
+358 SYSTSNRHGAK

>member
-67 WGEVEGHKAKDKY
+67 WGEVEGHKAEDKY
-80 WNGKDYWTQLR
+80 WDGEDYWTQLR
-91 TTAKINFTEKQ
+91 TTTKINFTEKQ
-102 SLKIHTRS
+102 SLKIHTRN
-110 NYGLKRANNELADS
+110 NYGLKRANNELAEAE
-124 KRLELTHTYKFG
+124 RLELTHTYKFG
-136 NLGSTKIDARLETKF
+136 NLGSSKIDTRLETKF
-151 RHELEEDEQGL
+151 KHSGS
-162 KYGEK
+162 KK
-167 FVEIKPVFDFSEYF
+167 FVEVKPVFDFSEYF

-193 LAPFYRYVWGAP
+193 LAPFYRYVWGADK
-205 VEASDRYA
+205 EASDKYE

-241 AYGRENRNSGNV
+241 AYRRINRTDRNIGQ
-253 GEDLSAEYGNVELTL
+253 DLTAKYGNVELTL

-276 LAKNDLRLHL
+276 SAKNDLRLHL

>member
-67 WGEVEGHKAKDKY
+67 WGEVEGHKAKDEY
-80 WNGKDYWTQLR
+80 WDGEDYWTQLR
-91 TTAKINFTEKQ
+91 TTTKINFTEKQ
-102 SLKIHTRS
+102 SLKIHTR
-110 NYGLKRANNELADS
+110 NKYGLKRANNELAEAE
-124 KRLELTHTYKFG
+124 RLELTHTYKFG
-136 NLGSTKIDARLETKF
+136 NLGSSKIDTRLETKF
-151 RHELEEDEQGL
+151 RHSGS
-162 KYGEK
+162 KK
-167 FVEIKPVFDFSEYF
+167 FVEVKPVFDFSEYF

-193 LAPFYRYVWGAP
+193 LAPFYRYVWGADK
-205 VEASDRYA
+205 EASDKYE

-241 AYGRENRNSGNV
+241 AYRRINRTDRNIGQ
-253 GEDLSAEYGNVELTL
+253 DLTAKYGNVELTL

-276 LAKNDLRLHL
+276 SAKNDLRLHL

-293 YSWSKKDIASVE
+293 YSWSKKDTLSL
-305 GFGTVRANG
+305 GYGTIRGNG
-314 KKERLGGYSAKF
+314 KGERLGEYTAKF

-352 RSQSAD
+352 RSQAAD
-358 SGSSTNRHGAK
+358 SYSTSNRHGAK

>member
-24 MPAPTPAPEKVVE
+24 MPAPMPAPEKVVE

-67 WGEVEGHKAKDKY
+67 WGEVEGHKAKDEY
-80 WNGKDYWTQLR
+80 WDGEDYWTQLR
-91 TTAKINFTEKQ
+91 TTTKINFTEKQ
-102 SLKIHTRS
+102 SLKIHTR
-110 NYGLKRANNELADS
+110 NKYGLKRANNELAEAE
-124 KRLELTHTYKFG
+124 RLELTHTYKFG
-136 NLGSTKIDARLETKF
+136 NLGSSKIDTRLETKF
-151 RHELEEDEQGL
+151 RHSGS
-162 KYGEK
+162 KK
-167 FVEIKPVFDFSEYF
+167 FVEVKPVFDFSEYF

-193 LAPFYRYVWGAP
+193 LAPFYRYVWGADK
-205 VEASDRYA
+205 EASDKYE

-241 AYGRENRNSGNV
+241 AYRRINRTDRNIGQ
-253 GEDLSAEYGNVELTL
+253 DLTAKYGNVELTL

-276 LAKNDLRLHL
+276 SAKNDLRLHL

-293 YSWSKKDIASVE
+293 YSWSKKDTLSL
-305 GFGTVRANG
+305 GYGTIRGNG
-314 KKERLGGYSAKF
+314 KGERLGEYTAKF

-352 RSQSAD
+352 RSKAAD
-358 SGSSTNRHGAK
+358 SYSTSNRHGAK

>member
-24 MPAPTPAPEKVVE
+24 MPAPMPAPEKVVE

-67 WGEVEGHKAKDKY
+67 WGEVEGHKAEDEY
-80 WNGKDYWTQLR
+80 WDGEDYWTQLR
-91 TTAKINFTEKQ
+91 TTTKINFTEKQ
-102 SLKIHTRS
+102 SLKIHTRN
-110 NYGLKRANNELADS
+110 NYGLKRANNELAEAE
-124 KRLELTHTYKFG
+124 RLELTHTYKFG
-136 NLGSTKIDARLETKF
+136 NLGSSKIDTRLETKF
-151 RHELEEDEQGL
+151 RHSGS
-162 KYGEK
+162 KK
-167 FVEIKPVFDFSEYF
+167 FVEVKPVFDFSEYF

-205 VEASDRYA
+205 VEASDRYT

-253 GEDLSAEYGNVELTL
+253 GEDLTAKYGNVELTL
-268 TKEFQLYK
+268 IKEFQLYK
-276 LAKNDLRLHL
+276 SAKNDLRLHL

-293 YSWSKKDIASVE
+293 YSWSKKDTLSL
-305 GFGTVRANG
+305 GYGTIRGNG
-314 KKERLGGYSAKF
+314 KGERLGEYTAKF

-352 RSQSAD
+352 RSQAAD
-358 SGSSTNRHGAK
+358 SYSTSNRHGAK

>member
-67 WGEVEGHKAKDKY
+67 WGEVEGHKAEDKY
-80 WNGKDYWTQLR
+80 WDGEDYWTQLR
-91 TTAKINFTEKQ
+91 TTTKINFTEKQ
-102 SLKIHTRS
+102 SLKIHTRN
-110 NYGLKRANNELADS
+110 NYGLKRANNELAEAE
-124 KRLELTHTYKFG
+124 RLELTHTYKFG
-136 NLGSTKIDARLETKF
+136 NLGSSKIDTRLETKF
-151 RHELEEDEQGL
+151 KHSGS
-162 KYGEK
+162 KK
-167 FVEIKPVFDFSEYF
+167 FVEVKPVFDFSEYF

-193 LAPFYRYVWGAP
+193 LAPFYRYVWGADK
-205 VEASDRYA
+205 EASDKYE

-241 AYGRENRNSGNV
+241 AYRRINRTDRNIGQ
-253 GEDLSAEYGNVELTL
+253 DLTAKYGNVELTL
-268 TKEFQLYK
+268 IKEFQLYK
-276 LAKNDLRLHL
+276 SAKNDLRLHL

-293 YSWSKKDIASVE
+293 YSWSKNDTLSL
-305 GFGTVRANG
+305 GYGTIRGNG
-314 KKERLGGYSAKF
+314 KGERLGEYTAKF